1 MHTEDEFFGG
11 KGTAGAAEAPGW
23 MECATRTS
31 DLAQRNV
38 GDDGDGVATVAFF
51 ADSDD
56 AVVSRDV
63 VLHEKRAIARSR
75 VAALDLQEYVSH
87 VHRLRASD
95 NQVVGCV
102 AIEIDPEHIDQL
114 KEWGVVASTNF
125 AGMTEHVR
133 FSHGKGAAGFVLE
146 LSRVSRNA
154 GIVVDIAIDVAVAP
168 EGEDSFKD
176 DVVVAWR
183 GATSSEIFDAMI
195 KYREDG
201 KSLQHMLIP
210 SSPRGQGGQ
219 MGPAFKVLVLGDAKP
234 LEPDVITIEV
244 PGNPGLVAGR
254 VIPNGNARYMCA
266 VYTGA

>member
-31 DLAQRNV
+31 DLTQRNV

-95 NQVVGCV
+95 NQDV
-102 AIEIDPEHIDQL
+102 ARAPHRRQTSPPDLGGGHA
-114 KEWGVVASTNF
+114 W
-125 AGMTEHVR
+125 
-133 FSHGKGAAGFVLE
+133 GKGCRRCG
-146 LSRVSRNA
+146 
-154 GIVVDIAIDVAVAP
+154 
-168 EGEDSFKD
+168 
-176 DVVVAWR
+176 
-183 GATSSEIFDAMI
+183 
-195 KYREDG
+195 
-201 KSLQHMLIP
+201 
-210 SSPRGQGGQ
+210 
-219 MGPAFKVLVLGDAKP
+219 
-234 LEPDVITIEV
+234 
-244 PGNPGLVAGR
+244 
-254 VIPNGNARYMCA
+254 
-266 VYTGA
+266 